1 MLVTLGRVKLLRVC
15 LRPNPRREAKI
26 MKTNNKSNKP
36 FIGWKAS
43 EQRFYLDGMAIS
55 YADALRHWNAGTA
68 IFLAF
73 AEERIKLV
81 TDFPLCARAMGWVAD
96 NEATATCS

>member
-1 MLVTLGRVKLLRVC
+1 
-15 LRPNPRREAKI
+15 
-26 MKTNNKSNKP
+26 
-36 FIGWKAS
+36 
-43 EQRFYLDGMAIS
+43 MAIS